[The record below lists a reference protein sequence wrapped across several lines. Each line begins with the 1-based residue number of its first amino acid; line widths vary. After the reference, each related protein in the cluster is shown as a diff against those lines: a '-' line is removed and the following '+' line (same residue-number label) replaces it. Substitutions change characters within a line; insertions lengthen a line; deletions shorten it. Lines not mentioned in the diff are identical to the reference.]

1 MSTHYS
7 ASFSFNMDIRLE
19 NSQDNRR
26 NLLEAISREGA
37 KLVQFFCMAEDMQS
51 QEITLEFYATS
62 VEHGQKIVAALQAV
76 PGVLDSWA
84 SDTTMAI
91 HDGGKLEIAPT
102 SSVDNADELA
112 MAYTP
117 GVARVCQV
125 IHKEPK
131 RAFDLTIRQNCV
143 AVVSDG
149 TAVLGL
155 GNIGPLAAMP
165 VMEGKA
171 VLFKAFGQVDAF
183 PLCVNTKT
191 PEELIDFVE
200 KVAPTFGGINLEDV
214 AAPACFIVEQ
224 ELKKRLDIPV
234 FHDDQHGT
242 AVVALAALF
251 NSLKLTGKKL
261 EDLRVVVNG
270 FGAAGVA
277 CAKMFAAAGVRR
289 IIPCDRTGAIY
300 RGRTAGM
307 NPIKEECAAVFNP
320 ENEQGQLADVIQ
332 GADIFLGVS
341 APGTLTREDVKK
353 MAPKPII
360 FAMANPIPE
369 ILPEEIADLDCLIA
383 TGRSDYPNQINNV
396 LCFPGI
402 FRGALNCRASD
413 INEAMKLAAAQA
425 IAECV
430 DEEQLAQGIIIPSA
444 FHPGVAEAVARQVE
458 QAARDSGVA
467 RME

>member
-1 MSTHYS
+1 MSTHFS
-7 ASFSFNMDIRLE
+7 ASFSFTMDIRME
-19 NSQDNRR
+19 NKQENRTL
-26 NLLEAISREGA
+26 LLETMGREGA
-37 KLVQFFCMAEDMQS
+37 RLVQFLRLGEDTVAE
-51 QEITLEFYATS
+51 EITLEFYATS
-62 VEHGQKIVAALQAV
+62 VEHGEKVAAALQAL
-76 PGVLDSWA
+76 PFVLDSWA
-84 SDTTMAI
+84 ADTTMAI
-91 HDGGKLEIAPT
+91 HDGGKLEIVPT

-117 GVARVCQV
+117 GVARVCQA
-125 IHKEPK
+125 IHKEPE

-155 GNIGPLAAMP
+155 GDIGPLAAMP

-171 VLFKAFGQVDAF
+171 VLFKAFGRVDAF
-183 PLCVNTKT
+183 PLCVKTKT

-200 KVAPTFGGINLEDV
+200 KVAPSFGGINLEDV
-214 AAPACFIVEQ
+214 AAPNCFIVEQ

-242 AVVALAALF
+242 AVVALAALL
-251 NSLKLTGKKL
+251 NALKLTGKKI
-261 EDLRVVVNG
+261 EDLRMVVNG

-277 CAKMFAAAGVRR
+277 CAKMFAEAGVKN
-289 IIPCDRTGAIY
+289 IIPCDRTGVVY
-300 RGRTAGM
+300 RGRTKGM
-307 NPIKEECAAVFNP
+307 NPVKEECARIFNP
-320 ENEQGQLADVIQ
+320 DNEQGTLADVIK
-332 GADIFLGVS
+332 GADIFVGVS
-341 APGTLTREDVKK
+341 GPGTLKREDVLK

-369 ILPEEIADLDCLIA
+369 ILPEEIADLDSLIA

-402 FRGALNCRASD
+402 FRGALDCRASD

-425 IAECV
+425 IADCV
-430 DEEQLAQGIIIPSA
+430 DDEQLRQGIIIPSA
-444 FHPGVAEAVARQVE
+444 FHPGVADAVAERVE

-467 RME
+467 RI

>member
-1 MSTHYS
+1 MSTHFS
-7 ASFSFNMDIRLE
+7 ASYSFTMDIRMEKKQE
-19 NSQDNRR
+19 NRVL
-26 NLLEAISREGA
+26 LLETLGREGA
-37 KLVQFFCMAEDMQS
+37 RLIQFFRVGEDMEAE
-51 QEITLEFYATS
+51 EISLEFYATS
-62 VEHGQKIVAALQAV
+62 VEHGEKVVSAVQALSS
-76 PGVLDSWA
+76 VLDSWA
-84 SDTTMAI
+84 TDTTMAI

-102 SSVDNADELA
+102 SSVDNPDELA

-117 GVARVCQV
+117 GVARVCQA
-125 IHKEPK
+125 IQKDPD
-131 RAFDLTIRQNCV
+131 RSFDLTIRQNCV

-171 VLFKAFGQVDAF
+171 VLFKAFGRVDAF
-183 PLCVNTKT
+183 PLCVKTTT

-214 AAPACFIVEQ
+214 AAPNCFIVEQ

-242 AVVALAALF
+242 AVVALAALL
-251 NSLKLTGKKL
+251 NALKLTGKKI
-261 EDLRVVVNG
+261 EDLKMVVNG

-277 CAKMFAAAGVRR
+277 CAKMFAEAGVKN
-289 IIPCDRTGAIY
+289 IIPCDRTGVVY
-300 RGRTAGM
+300 RGRTKGM
-307 NPIKEECAAVFNP
+307 NPVKEECARIFNP
-320 ENEQGQLADVIQ
+320 NNEQGTLADVIK
-332 GADIFLGVS
+332 GADIFVGVS
-341 APGTLTREDVKK
+341 GPGTLKREDVLK

-402 FRGALNCRASD
+402 FRGALDCRASD

-425 IAECV
+425 IADCV
-430 DEEQLAQGIIIPSA
+430 DDEQLAQGVIIPSA
-444 FHPGVAEAVARQVE
+444 FHPGVADAVAERVE

-467 RME
+467 RI

>member
-1 MSTHYS
+1 MSTHFS
-7 ASFSFNMDIRLE
+7 ASYSFTMDIRLE
-19 NSQDNRR
+19 KKQENRVR
-26 NLLEAISREGA
+26 LLETLGREGA
-37 KLVQFFCMAEDMQS
+37 RLIQFFRMGDNMEAE
-51 QEITLEFYATS
+51 EITIEFYATS
-62 VEHGQKIVAALQAV
+62 VEHGEKVVAALQDL
-76 PGVLDSWA
+76 PGVLESWA
-84 SDTTMAI
+84 TDTTMAI
-91 HDGGKLEIAPT
+91 HDGGKLEISPT

-117 GVARVCQV
+117 GVARVCQE
-125 IHKEPK
+125 IHKNPE

-171 VLFKAFGQVDAF
+171 VLFKAFGRVDAF
-183 PLCVNTKT
+183 PLCVKTKT

-200 KVAPTFGGINLEDV
+200 KVAPSFGGINLEDI
-214 AAPACFIVEQ
+214 AAPACFQVEQ

-242 AVVALAALF
+242 AVVALAALL
-251 NSLKLTGKKL
+251 NSLKLSGKKIGEL
-261 EDLRVVVNG
+261 KMVING

-277 CAKMFAAAGVRR
+277 CAKMFAEAGVKN
-289 IIPCDRTGAIY
+289 IIPCDRAGAIY
-300 RGRTAGM
+300 RGRTQGM
-307 NPIKEECAAVFNP
+307 NSVKEECAQIFNP
-320 ENEQGQLADVIQ
+320 NNEQGSLSEVIQ
-332 GADIFLGVS
+332 GADIFIGLSG
-341 APGTLTREDVKK
+341 PGTLKREDVLK

-402 FRGALNCRASD
+402 FRGALDCRASD

-425 IAECV
+425 IADCV
-430 DEEQLAQGIIIPSA
+430 DDEQLAQGIIIPSA
-444 FHPGVAEAVARQVE
+444 FHPGVADFVAERVE

-467 RME
+467 RI

>member
-1 MSTHYS
+1 MSTHFS
-7 ASFSFNMDIRLE
+7 ASYSFTMDIRLE
-19 NSQDNRR
+19 KKQENRVL
-26 NLLEAISREGA
+26 LLETLGREGA
-37 KLVQFFCMAEDMQS
+37 RLVQFFRVGEDMEAE
-51 QEITLEFYATS
+51 EISLEFYATS
-62 VEHGQKIVAALQAV
+62 VEHGEKVVAAVQAL
-76 PGVLDSWA
+76 PCVLDSWA
-84 SDTTMAI
+84 TDTTMAI

-117 GVARVCQV
+117 GVARVCQA
-125 IHKEPK
+125 IHKDPE
-131 RAFDLTIRQNCV
+131 RSFDLTIRQNCV

-171 VLFKAFGQVDAF
+171 VLFKAFGRVDAF
-183 PLCVNTKT
+183 PLCVKTTT

-214 AAPACFIVEQ
+214 AAPNCFIVEQ

-242 AVVALAALF
+242 AVVALAALL
-251 NSLKLTGKKL
+251 NALKLTGKKI
-261 EDLRVVVNG
+261 EDLRMVVNG

-277 CAKMFAAAGVRR
+277 CAKMFAEAGVRN
-289 IIPCDRTGAIY
+289 IIPCDRTGVVY
-300 RGRTAGM
+300 RGRTKGM
-307 NPIKEECAAVFNP
+307 NPIKEECAQIFNP
-320 ENEQGQLADVIQ
+320 DNEQGTLADVIK
-332 GADIFLGVS
+332 GADIFVGVS
-341 APGTLTREDVKK
+341 GPGTLKREDVLK

-402 FRGALNCRASD
+402 FRGALDCRASD

-425 IAECV
+425 IADCV
-430 DEEQLAQGIIIPSA
+430 DEEQLAQGVIIPSA
-444 FHPGVAEAVARQVE
+444 FHPGVADAVAERVE

-467 RME
+467 RI

>member
-1 MSTHYS
+1 MSTHFS
-7 ASFSFNMDIRLE
+7 ASYSFTMDIRMEKKQE
-19 NSQDNRR
+19 NRVL
-26 NLLEAISREGA
+26 LLETLGREGA
-37 KLVQFFCMAEDMQS
+37 RLIQFFRVGEDMEAE
-51 QEITLEFYATS
+51 EISLEFYATS
-62 VEHGQKIVAALQAV
+62 VEHGEKVVSAVQALSC
-76 PGVLDSWA
+76 VLDSWA
-84 SDTTMAI
+84 TDTTMAI

-102 SSVDNADELA
+102 SSVDNPDELA

-117 GVARVCQV
+117 GVARVCQA
-125 IHKEPK
+125 IQKDPD
-131 RAFDLTIRQNCV
+131 RSFDLTIRQNCV

-171 VLFKAFGQVDAF
+171 VLFKAFGRVDAF
-183 PLCVNTKT
+183 PLCVKTTT

-214 AAPACFIVEQ
+214 AAPNCFIVEQ

-242 AVVALAALF
+242 AVVALAALL
-251 NSLKLTGKKL
+251 NALKLTGKKI
-261 EDLRVVVNG
+261 EDLKMVVNG

-277 CAKMFAAAGVRR
+277 CAKMFAEAGVKN
-289 IIPCDRTGAIY
+289 IIPCDRTGVVY
-300 RGRTAGM
+300 RGRTKGM
-307 NPIKEECAAVFNP
+307 NPVKEECARIFNP
-320 ENEQGQLADVIQ
+320 NNEQGTLADVIK
-332 GADIFLGVS
+332 GADIFVGVS
-341 APGTLTREDVKK
+341 GPGTLKREDVLK

-402 FRGALNCRASD
+402 FRGALDCRASD

-425 IAECV
+425 IADCV
-430 DEEQLAQGIIIPSA
+430 DDEQLAQGVIIPSA
-444 FHPGVAEAVARQVE
+444 FHPGVADAVAERVE

-467 RME
+467 RI

>member
-1 MSTHYS
+1 MSTHFS
-7 ASFSFNMDIRLE
+7 ASYSFTMDIRMEKKQE
-19 NSQDNRR
+19 NRVL
-26 NLLEAISREGA
+26 LLETLGREGA
-37 KLVQFFCMAEDMQS
+37 RLVQFFRVGEDMEAE
-51 QEITLEFYATS
+51 EISLEFYATS
-62 VEHGQKIVAALQAV
+62 VDHGEKVVAAVQTLSCI
-76 PGVLDSWA
+76 LDSWA
-84 SDTTMAI
+84 TDTTMAI

-102 SSVDNADELA
+102 ASVDNADELA

-117 GVARVCQV
+117 GVARVCQA
-125 IHKEPK
+125 IHKDPE
-131 RAFDLTIRQNCV
+131 RSFDLTIRQNCV

-171 VLFKAFGQVDAF
+171 VLFKAFGRVDAF
-183 PLCVNTKT
+183 PLCVKTTT

-214 AAPACFIVEQ
+214 AAPNCFIVEQ

-242 AVVALAALF
+242 AVVALAALL
-251 NSLKLTGKKL
+251 NALKLTGKKI
-261 EDLRVVVNG
+261 EDLKMVVNG

-277 CAKMFAAAGVRR
+277 CAKMFAEAGVKN
-289 IIPCDRTGAIY
+289 IIPCDRTGVVY
-300 RGRTAGM
+300 RGRTKGM
-307 NPIKEECAAVFNP
+307 NPVKEECAQIFNP
-320 ENEQGQLADVIQ
+320 NNEQGTLADVIK
-332 GADIFLGVS
+332 GADIFVGVS
-341 APGTLTREDVKK
+341 GPGTLKREDVLK

-369 ILPEEIADLDCLIA
+369 ILPEEIADLDCLVA

-402 FRGALNCRASD
+402 FRGALDCRASD

-425 IAECV
+425 IADCV
-430 DEEQLAQGIIIPSA
+430 DDEQLAQGVIIPSA
-444 FHPGVAEAVARQVE
+444 FHPGVADAVAERVE

-467 RME
+467 RI

>member
-1 MSTHYS
+1 MSTHFS
-7 ASFSFNMDIRLE
+7 ASFSFTMDIRMEKKQE
-19 NSQDNRR
+19 NRIL
-26 NLLEAISREGA
+26 LLETLGREGA
-37 KLVQFFCMAEDMQS
+37 RLVQFLRLGEDTVAE
-51 QEITLEFYATS
+51 EITLEFYATS
-62 VEHGQKIVAALQAV
+62 VEHGEKVTAALQAL
-76 PGVLDSWA
+76 PFVLDSWA
-84 SDTTMAI
+84 ADTTMAI
-91 HDGGKLEIAPT
+91 HDGGKLEIVPT

-117 GVARVCQV
+117 GVARVCQA
-125 IHKEPK
+125 IHKEPE

-155 GNIGPLAAMP
+155 GDIGPLAAMP

-171 VLFKAFGQVDAF
+171 VLFKAFGRVDAF
-183 PLCVNTKT
+183 PLCVKTKT

-214 AAPACFIVEQ
+214 AAPNCFIVEQ

-242 AVVALAALF
+242 AVVALAALL
-251 NSLKLTGKKL
+251 NALKLTGKKI
-261 EDLRVVVNG
+261 EDLRMVVNG

-277 CAKMFAAAGVRR
+277 CAKMFAEAGVKN
-289 IIPCDRTGAIY
+289 IIPCDRTGVVY
-300 RGRTAGM
+300 RGRTKGM
-307 NPIKEECAAVFNP
+307 NPVKEECARIFNP
-320 ENEQGQLADVIQ
+320 DNEQGVLADVIK
-332 GADIFLGVS
+332 GADIFVGVS
-341 APGTLTREDVKK
+341 GPGTLKREDVLK
-353 MAPKPII
+353 MAPRPII

-369 ILPEEIADLDCLIA
+369 ILPEEIADLDSLIA

-402 FRGALNCRASD
+402 FRGALDCRASD

-425 IAECV
+425 IADCV
-430 DEEQLAQGIIIPSA
+430 DDEQLSQGIIIPSA
-444 FHPGVAEAVARQVE
+444 FHPGVADAVAERVE

-467 RME
+467 RI

>member
-1 MSTHYS
+1 MSTHFS
-7 ASFSFNMDIRLE
+7 ASYSFTMDIRMEKKQE
-19 NSQDNRR
+19 NRVL
-26 NLLEAISREGA
+26 LLETLGREGA
-37 KLVQFFCMAEDMQS
+37 RLIQFFRVGEDMEAE
-51 QEITLEFYATS
+51 EISLEFYATS
-62 VEHGQKIVAALQAV
+62 VEHGEKVVSAVQAL
-76 PGVLDSWA
+76 PCVLDSWA
-84 SDTTMAI
+84 TDTTMAI

-102 SSVDNADELA
+102 SSVDNPDELA

-117 GVARVCQV
+117 GVARVCQA
-125 IHKEPK
+125 IQKDPD
-131 RAFDLTIRQNCV
+131 RSFDLTIRQNCV

-171 VLFKAFGQVDAF
+171 VLFKAFGRVDAF
-183 PLCVNTKT
+183 PLCVKTTT

-214 AAPACFIVEQ
+214 AAPNCFIVEQ

-242 AVVALAALF
+242 AVVALAALL
-251 NSLKLTGKKL
+251 NALKLTGKKI
-261 EDLRVVVNG
+261 EDLKMVVNG

-277 CAKMFAAAGVRR
+277 CAKMFAEAGVKN
-289 IIPCDRTGAIY
+289 IIPCDRTGVVY
-300 RGRTAGM
+300 RGRTKGM
-307 NPIKEECAAVFNP
+307 NPVKEECARIFNP
-320 ENEQGQLADVIQ
+320 NNEQGTLADVIK
-332 GADIFLGVS
+332 GADIFVGVS
-341 APGTLTREDVKK
+341 GPGTLKREDVLK

-402 FRGALNCRASD
+402 FRGALDCRASD

-425 IAECV
+425 IADCV
-430 DEEQLAQGIIIPSA
+430 DDEQLAQGVIIPSA
-444 FHPGVAEAVARQVE
+444 FHPGVADAVAERVE

-467 RME
+467 RI

>member
-1 MSTHYS
+1 MSTHFS
-7 ASFSFNMDIRLE
+7 ASYSFTMDIRMEKKQEFRL
-19 NSQDNRR
+19 Q
-26 NLLEAISREGA
+26 LLDTLGREGA
-37 KLVQFFCMAEDMQS
+37 RLVQFFRLGEDMEAE
-51 QEITLEFYATS
+51 EISLEFYATS
-62 VEHGQKIVAALQAV
+62 VEHGEKVVAALQV
-76 PGVLDSWA
+76 LPGVLDSWA

-125 IHKEPK
+125 IHKEPE
-131 RAFDLTIRQNCV
+131 RSFDLTIRQNCV

-171 VLFKAFGQVDAF
+171 VLFKAFGRVDAF
-183 PLCVNTKT
+183 PLCVKTRT

-214 AAPACFIVEQ
+214 AAPNCFIVEQ

-242 AVVALAALF
+242 AVVALAALL
-251 NSLKLTGKKL
+251 NALKLTGKKI
-261 EDLRVVVNG
+261 EDLKMVVNG

-277 CAKMFAAAGVRR
+277 CAKMFAEAGVKN
-289 IIPCDRTGAIY
+289 IIPCDRTGVVY
-300 RGRTAGM
+300 RGRTKGM
-307 NPIKEECAAVFNP
+307 NPVKEECARIFNP
-320 ENEQGQLADVIQ
+320 NNEQGTLADVIK
-332 GADIFLGVS
+332 GADIFVGVS
-341 APGTLTREDVKK
+341 GPGTLKREDVLK

-402 FRGALNCRASD
+402 FRGALDCRASD

-425 IAECV
+425 IADCV
-430 DEEQLAQGIIIPSA
+430 DDEQLAQGVIIPSA
-444 FHPGVAEAVARQVE
+444 FHPGVADAVAERVE

-467 RME
+467 RI

>member
-1 MSTHYS
+1 MSTHFS
-7 ASFSFNMDIRLE
+7 ASYSFTMDIRMAKKQE
-19 NSQDNRR
+19 NRLM
-26 NLLEAISREGA
+26 LLETLGREGA
-37 KLVQFFCMAEDMQS
+37 RLIQFFRMAEDMQAE
-51 QEITLEFYATS
+51 EISLEFYATS
-62 VEHGQKIVAALQAV
+62 VEHGERVVAALQAM

-102 SSVDNADELA
+102 SSVENADELA

-125 IHKEPK
+125 IHKEPE

-171 VLFKAFGQVDAF
+171 VLFKAFGRVDAF
-183 PLCVNTKT
+183 PLCVKTKT

-242 AVVALAALF
+242 AVVALAALL
-251 NSLKLTGKKL
+251 NALKLTGKKM

-277 CAKMFAAAGVRR
+277 CAKMFAQAGVGT

-300 RGRTAGM
+300 QGRTKGM
-307 NPIKEECAAVFNP
+307 NPVKEECARIFNP
-320 ENEQGQLADVIQ
+320 GKEQGSLADVIK

-341 APGTLTREDVKK
+341 GPGTLKREDVLK
-353 MAPKPII
+353 MAAKPII

-369 ILPEEIADLDCLIA
+369 ILPEEIADLDCLVA

-402 FRGALNCRASD
+402 FRGALDCRASD

-425 IAECV
+425 IADCV
-430 DEEQLAQGIIIPSA
+430 DEEQLAQGTIIPSA
-444 FHPGVAEAVARQVE
+444 FHPGVAEAVAERVE
-458 QAARDSGVA
+458 QAARDTGVA
-467 RME
+467 RI

>member
-1 MSTHYS
+1 
-7 ASFSFNMDIRLE
+7 MDIRLE
-19 NSQDNRR
+19 KTQENRIR
-26 NLLEAISREGA
+26 LLEVLGREGA
-37 KLVQFFCMAEDMQS
+37 RLIQFFRMGDNMETE
-51 QEITLEFYATS
+51 EITLEFYATS
-62 VEHGQKIVAALQAV
+62 VEHGEKVVAALQDL
-76 PGVLDSWA
+76 PGVLESWA
-84 SDTTMAI
+84 TDTTMAI

-117 GVARVCQV
+117 GVARVCQE
-125 IHKEPK
+125 IHKNPE

-171 VLFKAFGQVDAF
+171 VLFKAFGRVDAF
-183 PLCVNTKT
+183 PLCVKTKT

-200 KVAPTFGGINLEDV
+200 KVAPSFGGINLEDI
-214 AAPACFIVEQ
+214 AAPACFQVEQ

-242 AVVALAALF
+242 AVVALAALL
-251 NSLKLTGKKL
+251 NSLKLTGKKI
-261 EDLRVVVNG
+261 EDLKMVING

-277 CAKMFAAAGVRR
+277 CAKIFAQAGIRNIV
-289 IIPCDRTGAIY
+289 PCDRAGAIY
-300 RGRTAGM
+300 RGRTQGM
-307 NPIKEECAAVFNP
+307 NSVKEECSQLFNP
-320 ENEQGQLADVIQ
+320 NNEQGSLSEVIQ
-332 GADIFLGVS
+332 GADIFIGLSG
-341 APGTLTREDVKK
+341 PGTLKREDVLK
-353 MAPKPII
+353 MAPKSII

-402 FRGALNCRASD
+402 FRGALDCRASD

-425 IAECV
+425 IADCV
-430 DEEQLAQGIIIPSA
+430 DDEELAQGIIIPSA
-444 FHPGVAEAVARQVE
+444 FHPGVADAVAERVE

-467 RME
+467 RI

>member
-1 MSTHYS
+1 MSTHFS
-7 ASFSFNMDIRLE
+7 ASYSFTMDIRLE
-19 NSQDNRR
+19 KTQENRIR
-26 NLLEAISREGA
+26 LLEVLGREGA
-37 KLVQFFCMAEDMQS
+37 RLIQFFRMGDNMETE
-51 QEITLEFYATS
+51 EITLEFYATS
-62 VEHGQKIVAALQAV
+62 VEHGEKVVAALQDL
-76 PGVLDSWA
+76 PGVLESWA
-84 SDTTMAI
+84 TDTTMAI

-117 GVARVCQV
+117 GVARVCQE
-125 IHKEPK
+125 IHKNPE

-171 VLFKAFGQVDAF
+171 VLFKAFGRVDAF
-183 PLCVNTKT
+183 PLCVKTKT

-200 KVAPTFGGINLEDV
+200 KVAPSFGGINLEDI
-214 AAPACFIVEQ
+214 AAPACFQVEQ

-242 AVVALAALF
+242 AVVALAALL
-251 NSLKLTGKKL
+251 NSLKLTGKKI
-261 EDLRVVVNG
+261 EDLKMVING

-277 CAKMFAAAGVRR
+277 CAKIFAQAGIRNIV
-289 IIPCDRTGAIY
+289 PCDRAGAIY
-300 RGRTAGM
+300 RGRTQGM
-307 NPIKEECAAVFNP
+307 NSVKEECSQLFNP
-320 ENEQGQLADVIQ
+320 NNEQGSLSEVIQ
-332 GADIFLGVS
+332 GADIFIGLSG
-341 APGTLTREDVKK
+341 PGTLKREDVLK
-353 MAPKPII
+353 MAPKSII

-402 FRGALNCRASD
+402 FRGALDCRASD

-425 IAECV
+425 IADCV
-430 DEEQLAQGIIIPSA
+430 DDEELAQGIIIPSA
-444 FHPGVAEAVARQVE
+444 FHPGVADAVAERVE

-467 RME
+467 RI

>member
-1 MSTHYS
+1 MSTHFS
-7 ASFSFNMDIRLE
+7 ASYSFTMDIRMEKKQE
-19 NSQDNRR
+19 NRVL
-26 NLLEAISREGA
+26 LLETLGREGA
-37 KLVQFFCMAEDMQS
+37 RLIQFFRVGEDMEAE
-51 QEITLEFYATS
+51 EISLEFYATS
-62 VEHGQKIVAALQAV
+62 VEHGEKVFSAVQALSC
-76 PGVLDSWA
+76 VLDSWA
-84 SDTTMAI
+84 TDTTMAI

-102 SSVDNADELA
+102 SSVDNPDELA

-117 GVARVCQV
+117 GVARVCQA
-125 IHKEPK
+125 IQKDPD
-131 RAFDLTIRQNCV
+131 RSFDLTIRQNCV

-171 VLFKAFGQVDAF
+171 VLFKAFGRVDAF
-183 PLCVNTKT
+183 PLCVKTTT

-214 AAPACFIVEQ
+214 AAPNCFIVEQ

-242 AVVALAALF
+242 AVVALAALL
-251 NSLKLTGKKL
+251 NALKLTGKKI
-261 EDLRVVVNG
+261 EDLKMVVNG

-277 CAKMFAAAGVRR
+277 CAKMFAEAGVKN
-289 IIPCDRTGAIY
+289 IIPCDRTGVVY
-300 RGRTAGM
+300 RGRTKGM
-307 NPIKEECAAVFNP
+307 NPVKEECARIFNP
-320 ENEQGQLADVIQ
+320 NNEQGTLADVIK
-332 GADIFLGVS
+332 GADIFVGVS
-341 APGTLTREDVKK
+341 GPGTLKREDVLK

-402 FRGALNCRASD
+402 FRGALDCRASD

-425 IAECV
+425 IADCV
-430 DEEQLAQGIIIPSA
+430 DDEQLAQGVIIPSA
-444 FHPGVAEAVARQVE
+444 FHPGVADAVAERVE

-467 RME
+467 RI

>member
-1 MSTHYS
+1 MSLHFS
-7 ASFSFNMDIRLE
+7 ASYSYTMDIRLAKTQE
-19 NSQDNRR
+19 NR
-26 NLLEAISREGA
+26 LLLMETLGREGA
-37 KLVQFFCMAEDMQS
+37 RLIQFFRLGEDGDAE
-51 QEITLEFYATS
+51 EITLEFYATS
-62 VEHGQKIVAALQAV
+62 VEHGQKVVDAVQAI
-76 PGVLDSWA
+76 PGILDSWA
-84 SDTTMAI
+84 TDTTMAI

-117 GVARVCQV
+117 GVARVCQA
-125 IHKEPK
+125 IHKEPE
-131 RAFDLTIRQNCV
+131 RSFELTIRQNCV

-155 GNIGPLAAMP
+155 GNIGPVAAMP

-171 VLFKAFGQVDAF
+171 VLFKAFGRVDAF
-183 PLCVNTKT
+183 PLCVKTST

-214 AAPACFIVEQ
+214 AAPNCFIVEQ
-224 ELKKRLDIPV
+224 ELKRRLDIPV

-242 AVVALAALF
+242 AVVALAALI
-251 NSLKLTGKKL
+251 NALKRTDKKL

-277 CAKMFAAAGVRR
+277 CAKMFAEAGVKN
-289 IIPCDRTGAIY
+289 IIPCDRTGVVY
-300 RGRTAGM
+300 RGRSKGM
-307 NPIKEECAAVFNP
+307 NPVKEECAQIFNP
-320 ENEQGQLADVIQ
+320 DNEQGTLTDVIK

-341 APGTLTREDVKK
+341 GPGTLKREDVLK
-353 MAPKPII
+353 MAPRPII

-369 ILPEEIADLDCLIA
+369 ILPEEIADLDCLVA

-402 FRGALNCRASD
+402 FRGALDCRASD

-425 IAECV
+425 IADCV
-430 DEEQLAQGIIIPSA
+430 DDEQLDRGVIIPSA
-444 FHPGVAEAVARQVE
+444 FHPGVADAVAERVE
-458 QAARDSGVA
+458 LAARDSGVA
-467 RME
+467 RA